1 MESKTRQQKGKGKSV
16 KKPPR
21 RKTGQKQTYVFVR
34 SMIKTQEYK
43 DYFNP
48 NSEAEKRLL
57 GLADL
62 VCTGC
67 VGKGV
72 ISPLMFQ
79 NPKRSSR
86 GKDKEDRPTDVD
98 M

>member
-1 MESKTRQQKGKGKSV
+1 MEVEEQDDLGLLETKSRQRKSKGKPT

-34 SMIKTQEYK
+34 SMIKSQEYK

-48 NSEAEKRLL
+48 NSETEKRLL

-62 VCTGC
+62 VCIGGI
-67 VGKGV
+67 GKQT
-72 ISPLMFQ
+72 F
-79 NPKRSSR
+79 
-86 GKDKEDRPTDVD
+86 
-98 M
+98 